1 MNYERRKRIL
11 EQITQFVQSYVTPDL
26 VDAIESGDI
35 TPEEIIVKINLE
47 LMRGIRGTR

>member
-26 VDAIESGDI
+26 VDAIQSDDI
-35 TPEEIIVKINLE
+35 RPEEIIMKMNLE
-47 LMRGIRGTR
+47 LMRAIRGTR